1 MMVEFTRVVEPNL
14 VSVIIPTYNSA
25 NYIEQCLDSVISQ
38 DYSKIEIIVIDDGSN
53 DNTNQKLRAVG
64 KSIKIISISNSGA
77 AVARNYGLMLARG
90 EFLAFLDSD
99 DYWSPQKISLQVK
112 KLKDSSSDLCYC
124 SVQEFYNNGDLG
136 NLFTPKY
143 FGNLKDFYLC
153 NPTVDPFLG
162 GPGGVIIR
170 KDILA
175 KSGIF
180 DPKVPAPSEDW
191 DFFRRVAEIADVTFV
206 DQILLFKRVHDKN
219 ISKQSLRQYLKGNH
233 FAIRK
238 MHLERQAGFCAK
250 SLTWFKFYLM
260 AVKQYMKNLFNI
272 K

>member
-1 MMVEFTRVVEPNL
+1 MADLMKVVEPNL
-14 VSVIIPTYNSA
+14 VSVIIPTYNSVS
-25 NYIEQCLDSVISQ
+25 YIEQCLDSVLCQ

-53 DNTNQKLRAVG
+53 DDTNLKLRAASD
-64 KSIKIISISNSGA
+64 SIKIINISNSGA
-77 AVARNYGLMLARG
+77 AVARNYGLMMARG
-90 EFLAFLDSD
+90 EYVAFLDSD
-99 DYWSPQKISLQVK
+99 DYWSPQKIGLQVR
-112 KLKDSSSDLCYC
+112 KLKETSSDLCYC

-136 NLFTPKY
+136 NLFKPKY
-143 FGNLKDFYLC
+143 FGNLKNFYLL

-170 KDILA
+170 MEILA

-206 DQILLFKRVHDKN
+206 EDILLFKRVHDKN
-219 ISKQSLRQYLKGNH
+219 ISKQSLRQYLKGNQ
-233 FAIRK
+233 FAIKK
-238 MHLERQAGFCAK
+238 MHLESQVGFCAK
-250 SLTWFKFYLM
+250 SLTWLKFYLM
-260 AVKQYMKNLFNI
+260 ASKQYIKNLFHV